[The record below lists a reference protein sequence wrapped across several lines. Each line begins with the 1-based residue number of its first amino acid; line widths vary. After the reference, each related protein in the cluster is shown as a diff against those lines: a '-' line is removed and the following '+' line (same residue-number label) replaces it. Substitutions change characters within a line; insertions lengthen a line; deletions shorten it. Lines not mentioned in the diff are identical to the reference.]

1 MGRKQ
6 QQRGRI
12 GDYWL
17 SRQQGSPFWYR
28 TWFDRS
34 TRQTRRESLRV
45 EDFERA
51 QEQLAQWFTFNV
63 VMRRAAPKDVKVAD
77 VFARYYQEHAVHVAS
92 VGSIRRH
99 LHLALENIDGD
110 PVVSDLGLR
119 AQEQLVRRLQQIGYA
134 QGAVKR
140 IMTSVKAAIMWAFSG
155 EIITA
160 HPAFLKVA
168 DGEPAERVVS
178 IEEIARFWDA
188 AEQSHLQA
196 FTIGL
201 ICTLARPTAVLELT
215 RFQCDLMRGVVD
227 LNPTGRTRTKKRRP
241 VVPMAIGFRPW
252 VEAADG
258 LLVSYHG
265 KPVKKINSAWRNA
278 RRAAGL
284 PDDFVPYSIRHTMAS
299 ELRARGVPELEIA
312 GVLGHDMPTFR
323 STGRY
328 AKYAPDYLGTARTAI
343 DGVLNEIGLAAAR
356 PIVPNNP
363 VRATCVQVNNAD
375 WPRNLGIIGAGEGIR
390 TLDPNLGK
398 VVLYP

>member
-6 QQRGRI
+6 QQPGRI

-17 SRQQGSPFWYR
+17 SRQKGSPYWYR

-51 QEQLAQWFTFNV
+51 KEQLAQWFTFNV

-77 VFARYYQEHAVHVAS
+77 VFARYYQEHAAHVAS
-92 VGSIRRH
+92 AISIRRH
-99 LHLALENIDGD
+99 LQLALKNTEGD
-110 PVVSDLGLR
+110 PVVSDFGLR
-119 AQEQLVRRLQQIGYA
+119 AQEHLVRQLRQLDYA
-134 QGAVKR
+134 QGAIKR
-140 IMTSVKAAIMWAFSG
+140 IMTSVKAAIMWAFNG

-160 HPAFLKVA
+160 HPAFLKIA
-168 DGEPAERVVS
+168 DGEPAERTVS

-188 AEQSHLQA
+188 AEQPHLQA

-201 ICTLARPTAVLELT
+201 ICTLARPTAVLDLT
-215 RFQCDLMRGVVD
+215 RFQCDLARGVVD
-227 LNPTGRTRTKKRRP
+227 LNPAGRARTQKRRP
-241 VVPMAIGFRPW
+241 VVPMALGFRPW

-265 KPVKKINSAWRNA
+265 KPVKKINSAWRKA

-284 PDDFVPYSIRHTMAS
+284 GDDFVPYSIRHTMAS

-312 GVLGHDMPTFR
+312 GVMGHHMPNFR

-328 AKYAPDYLGTARTAI
+328 AKYAPDYLGLARSAI
-343 DGVLNEIGLAAAR
+343 DEVLSEIGLAAAR
-356 PIVPNNP
+356 PILPNNP
-363 VRATCVQVNNAD
+363 VRAICVQAD
-375 WPRNLGIIGAGEGIR
+375 KTGWPRNPEIIGAGEGIR

-398 VVLYP
+398 VSAG